1 MERVSTGSAYIDGTP
16 AAIYELTRTY
26 QKRLVAVPV
35 GHHND
40 VVDRGGEGQAYVTFP
55 EIYSDELHSRL
66 QAMIAA
72 QTSLDAR
79 RRLRDQ
85 GGNAIAIV
93 LEQADGSAL
102 HASVGPPRF
111 AYQAVEDTSFP
122 ITLAG

>member
-1 MERVSTGSAYIDGTP
+1 MGR
-16 AAIYELTRTY
+16 R
-26 QKRLVAVPV
+26 
-35 GHHND
+35 ND

-55 EIYSDELHSRL
+55 EIYSDELRSRL

-79 RRLRDQ
+79 RLLRDQ

-111 AYQAVEDTSFP
+111 AYQAVEDASFP